1 MVNAW
6 KFHVLLVERKSLLET
21 QDTKWWYVT
30 GSFEHLVLAPLLVA
44 KLERII
50 LHILIK

>member
-6 KFHVLLVERKSLLET
+6 KFHVLLVERKSILET

-30 GSFEHLVLAPLLVA
+30 GSFEHLLLVPLLVA

-50 LHILIK
+50 LHILLK